1 MKNESGAKMMQTFA
15 PLRPKTYR
23 SLIHDNKCFLITQ
36 DLKLK
41 GYKKCLGIYNSTD
54 KNSLKRSHKELL
66 KKQQIIVNRKI

>member
-41 GYKKCLGIYNSTD
+41 GYKKCLGIYNNTD

-66 KKQQIIVNRKI
+66 KKQ

>member
-41 GYKKCLGIYNSTD
+41 GYKNWLGILT
-54 KNSLKRSHKELL
+54 
-66 KKQQIIVNRKI
+66 